1 MIRRPPRSTRTY
13 TLVPYTTLF
22 RSVLFNRQPEPP
34 HFLQRQ
40 IQRLDRAGLYRGE
53 AAVEVET
60 PFSHQFSCRAG
71 FFRALFRHIDIPPA
85 SETVFQIP
93 GGLAMADKIGRAPS
107 ELQSLM
113 RISYAVFCLKK
124 NTTLHTITHYLHLHF
139 CLFLTSAPNKTTTEH
154 LICYSHSLSL
164 LQK

>member
-1 MIRRPPRSTRTY
+1 MLGRCLG
-13 TLVPYTTLF
+13 LVEARQPAIMALVKMP
-22 RSVLFNRQPEPP
+22 VLFNRQPEPP

-85 SETVFQIP
+85 SETDFQIP
-93 GGLAMADKIGRAPS
+93 GGLAMADKDKCRHRSDERRVGREWASPFRS
-107 ELQSLM
+107 
-113 RISYAVFCLKK
+113 RWWP
-124 NTTLHTITHYLHLHF
+124 NT
-139 CLFLTSAPNKTTTEH
+139 
-154 LICYSHSLSL
+154 
-164 LQK
+164 

>member
-1 MIRRPPRSTRTY
+1 MP
-13 TLVPYTTLF
+13 
-22 RSVLFNRQPEPP
+22 VLFNRQPEPP

-40 IQRLDRAGLYRGE
+40 IQRLDRAGLYRCE

-93 GGLAMADKIGRAPS
+93 GGLAMADKDECRHVYTPVRSEEHTS
-107 ELQSLM
+107 ELQSPM
-113 RISYAVFCLKK
+113 RTSYAVFCLKK
-124 NTTLHTITHYLHLHF
+124 KNQQTTRQHTITTLSY
-139 CLFLTSAPNKTTTEH
+139 TTPKTR
-154 LICYSHSLSL
+154 
-164 LQK
+164 K